1 MKKSTGI
8 LLFVIFIFIALVLDN
23 KRTEHFGLFCDIVDN
38 IVGRC
43 RLKPELMNDK
53 IYGPDN
59 VEKWNKQCTALKYN
73 YEACVGDGSPK
84 IAEQEVETYD
94 PETQITRYPKLS
106 EVSGLD
112 GNLCMIENAG
122 AMLTRQR
129 DRLEAKYGDY
139 LA

>member
-23 KRTEHFGLFCDIVDN
+23 KRIEHFGLFCDIVDN

-53 IYGPDN
+53 IYGPEN
-59 VEKWNKQCTALKYN
+59 VERWNQQCKPLTYN

-84 IAEQEVETYD
+84 IANQTIETYD
-94 PETQITRYPKLS
+94 PETQIVGEKNLS

-112 GNLCMIENAG
+112 GNLCMMENAG
-122 AMLTRQR
+122 SMLTRQQ
-129 DRLEAKYGDY
+129 DRLKAKYGDY

>member
-23 KRTEHFGLFCDIVDN
+23 KRIEHFGLFCDIVDN

-53 IYGPDN
+53 IYGPEN
-59 VEKWNKQCTALKYN
+59 VERWNQQCKPLTYN

-84 IAEQEVETYD
+84 IANQTIETYD
-94 PETQITRYPKLS
+94 PETQIVGEKKLS
-106 EVSGLD
+106 DVSGLD

-122 AMLTRQR
+122 AMLTRQQ
-129 DRLEAKYGDY
+129 DRLKAKYGDY

>member
-43 RLKPELMNDK
+43 RLRPELMNDK
-53 IYGPDN
+53 FYGPDN
-59 VEKWNKQCTALKYN
+59 VEKWNQQCTPLKYN

-84 IAEQEVETYD
+84 IADQEIETYD
-94 PETQITRYPKLS
+94 PETQIVGVKKLS
-106 EVSGLD
+106 EVSDLD

-122 AMLTRQR
+122 SMLTRQR
-129 DRLEAKYGDY
+129 ERLEAKYGDY